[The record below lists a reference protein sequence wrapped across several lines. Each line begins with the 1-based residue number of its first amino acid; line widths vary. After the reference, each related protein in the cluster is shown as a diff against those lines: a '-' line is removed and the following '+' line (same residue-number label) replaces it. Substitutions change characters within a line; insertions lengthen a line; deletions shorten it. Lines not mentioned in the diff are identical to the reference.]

1 MNRLLNCVA
10 LATLWLLL
18 VAAPV
23 GATTVTYTLVMD
35 GLQEVPGPGDGDGSA
50 IGTITL
56 NDATGEISWNLVYAD
71 IDFPVAMHI
80 HPGAAGAAN
89 PPLVDLGIA
98 TSGGAGTLISSVT
111 TSTTNVANI
120 LADPTAFYVNLHTE
134 EFIGGAVRDQLGTV
148 PEPGVALLL
157 GVAAGVWW
165 VQRR

>member
-1 MNRLLNCVA
+1 
-10 LATLWLLL
+10 
-18 VAAPV
+18 
-23 GATTVTYTLVMD
+23 
-35 GLQEVPGPGDGDGSA
+35 
-50 IGTITL
+50 
-56 NDATGEISWNLVYAD
+56 
-71 IDFPVAMHI
+71 
-80 HPGAAGAAN
+80 
-89 PPLVDLGIA
+89 VDLGIA